1 MLKLLSNAAVFAG
14 SRGITPVGTEKAN
27 NPFWLLAIG
36 DQCGPGAASPVR
48 RNVRRVEED
57 PSALSCCSMILSSQ
71 TLQWSVR
78 HALRVG
84 CRRTLR

>member
-36 DQCGPGAASPVR
+36 DQCGPDSSRSCQSGAQECASCGR
-48 RNVRRVEED
+48 RSERPE
-57 PSALSCCSMILSSQ
+57 LL
-71 TLQWSVR
+71 
-78 HALRVG
+78 
-84 CRRTLR
+84 